1 MQQWKG
7 ISKGVS
13 WDYNTANFT
22 VTCTDGVL
30 DKNGQQ
36 IS

>member
-7 ISKGVS
+7 ISKGAY
-13 WDYNTANFT
+13 WNNNTGSYI